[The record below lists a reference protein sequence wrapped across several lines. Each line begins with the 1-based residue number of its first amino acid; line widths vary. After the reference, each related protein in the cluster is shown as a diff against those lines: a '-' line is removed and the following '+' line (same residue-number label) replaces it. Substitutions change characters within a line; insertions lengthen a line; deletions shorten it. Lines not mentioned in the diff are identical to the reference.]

1 MHWLDIQ
8 SWLYGWW
15 QDATAEKGWLVL
27 FGLAA
32 QAMFMARFVVQWLAS
47 EKAKRSVVPEAF
59 WYFSLAGGLMI
70 FTYGLL
76 DRDLVVIVGQLPAV
90 AIYTRNLYLIR
101 RERRLKGRIDPD
113 DEARREA
120 VTE

>member
-8 SWLYGWW
+8 NWLYGWW

-32 QAMFMARFVVQWLAS
+32 QAMFMARFIVQWLAS

-70 FTYGLL
+70 FTYGIL
-76 DRDLVVIVGQLPAV
+76 DRDLVVIAGQLPAV
-90 AIYTRNLYLIR
+90 AIYTRNLHLIR
-101 RERRLKGRIDPD
+101 QEKRLKGRVDPD

-120 VTE
+120 VAE

>member
-8 SWLYGWW
+8 NWLYGWW
-15 QDATAEKGWLVL
+15 QDATAEKGWLVV
-27 FGLAA
+27 FGLTA
-32 QAMFMARFVVQWLAS
+32 QAMFMARFIVQWLAS

-70 FTYGLL
+70 FTYGIL
-76 DRDLVVIVGQLPAV
+76 DRDLVVIAGQLPAV
-90 AIYTRNLYLIR
+90 AIYTRNLHLIR
-101 RERRLKGRIDPD
+101 QEKRLKGRVDPD

-120 VTE
+120 VAE

>member
-8 SWLYGWW
+8 NWLYGWW
-15 QDATAEKGWLVL
+15 QDATAEKGWLVV

-32 QAMFMARFVVQWLAS
+32 QAMFMARFIVQWLAS

-70 FTYGLL
+70 FTYGIL
-76 DRDLVVIVGQLPAV
+76 DRDLVVIAGQLPAV
-90 AIYTRNLYLIR
+90 AIYTRNLHLIR
-101 RERRLKGRIDPD
+101 QEKRLKGRVDPD

-120 VTE
+120 VAE